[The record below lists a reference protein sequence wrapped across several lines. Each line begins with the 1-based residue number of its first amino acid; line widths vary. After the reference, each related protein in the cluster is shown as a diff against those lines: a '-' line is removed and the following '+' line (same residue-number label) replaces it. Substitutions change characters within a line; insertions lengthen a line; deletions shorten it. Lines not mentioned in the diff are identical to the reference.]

1 MEESFPLD
9 EELLSLVEPL
19 PLEDSDEELELSDD
33 ELSDDEVSD
42 DEVDVEDPE
51 LRVSV
56 L

>member
-33 ELSDDEVSD
+33 ELSDDEV
-42 DEVDVEDPE
+42 DVEDPE